1 MSRNNE
7 YSLKQVID
15 ELLNYY
21 QLRGKLNETR
31 LIQSW
36 EKVCGSLINR
46 HTENLFISN
55 GKLYVKVDSAALR
68 NELSYARSKL
78 VISLNKSVGSE
89 IINDIVF
96 I

>member
-15 ELLNYY
+15 ELLSYY

-78 VISLNKSVGSE
+78 VISLNKTVGSD
-89 IINDIVF
+89 IIDDIVF
-96 I
+96 M